1 LPLTQPAYKFAS
13 RESIVIDEIAA
24 GRVTHTKDDDDD
36 EKEEEDDEEDEL
48 AEGKSLLETAKIR
61 TVLSRDDEMIKN

>member
-36 EKEEEDDEEDEL
+36 EKEEDDDEL